1 VTQDGEAV
9 ENLFEYSYIYFM
21 KNCFKL
27 SLFLFISL
35 LSYKANSQAT
45 TMPSDDQLNQII
57 MQAEQRGM
65 SPAEL
70 QALAKSKG
78 YSDAQI
84 SALMIK
90 ANGLGGKKAN
100 ANTSTSSTQA
110 GNLAQAQNNTNQ
122 TIKKDSTG
130 LTDEEKKIFGF
141 EVFANKAMSFAPNL
155 TMATPRNYVVGPG
168 DDLIVQI
175 YGIAQATINLKV
187 SNEGKV
193 VIPNVG
199 LSHVGGLTIEA
210 VKSLLTQKIGTRY
223 AGLGGANPSSYLQV
237 TLANVRTIKVN
248 IVGDVKTPGTFQ
260 LPSYTTA
267 FNALYSA
274 GGPTT
279 KGSFRNI
286 QLFRAG
292 RLVTEV
298 DLYDFLL
305 KGKTD
310 HNVRLEDGD
319 VLLVPKYV
327 NRVEIIGEVR
337 RSLYFET
344 KAKESVNDLIQMAN
358 GFKETAFKEN
368 VTIQRYTGID
378 KTILHIES
386 ANFSKTSLEDGDII
400 SVAKSL
406 ATFQNRVQLI
416 GAVVRPGDYEA
427 SKTERIADVL
437 KKAGGLKPDAFLGR
451 AILYR
456 SGADLS
462 QQALD
467 VELKKVM
474 AGDLEHNILVQKED
488 VLVVA
493 SHFDMKEIYS
503 VSIDGEVN
511 QKGAF
516 PYAAGMTIGDLIL
529 KAKGLKQSAS
539 GSYIEV
545 VRRVKDSPTVLA
557 KVIKAEINSD
567 LSIHEDEKK
576 IALEPFDQVFVR
588 PSIGYKDFKYIYV
601 QGEASYTGKFVLDK
615 FDLKV
620 GDLLYRAGGVLPS
633 ANVKGALLI
642 RRSLFFK
649 PKRNVDE
656 YLNRLKELNQRNQ
669 DSTLSGL
676 SEVNRILASQ
686 IKTQIFDIEK
696 QNKIDSIAKAATDV
710 EIDLGDIENIK
721 TSIQKSVLKNLKDV
735 NISESEYQFVS
746 IDLEEII
753 KAPGASGDLQLREGD
768 ILYIP
773 TFDETV
779 SISGDVLYPVSVKFD
794 QSASLKHFVDQ
805 AGGFNNTALRKRSYV
820 VTANGSV
827 KRTKS
832 FMGIR
837 FYPRVSPGSHVFVPK
852 DMKPKSNL
860 SIDRLLG
867 LTSSLV
873 TTYLLISNLTK

>member
-27 SLFLFISL
+27 SLVLFISL

-406 ATFQNRVQLI
+406 STFQNRVQLI